1 MLMWKQYSYLL
12 VITEHDLSS
21 STVMTMIYALLKE
34 VDASMLYSPFFITF
48 FFHFRCHCGESPPP
62 TLNIRDEKSVY
73 RLTGLMSPFNKIQDV
88 FGNSVLY

>member
-1 MLMWKQYSYLL
+1 MS
-12 VITEHDLSS
+12 
-21 STVMTMIYALLKE
+21 MIYALLKE

-48 FFHFRCHCGESPPP
+48 FFHFRCHCGYRLMSPP

-73 RLTGLMSPFNKIQDV
+73 RLTGLVSPFNKIQDV